1 MSIGRRQRVIF
12 GSAAAVTCGKERN
25 GGRERGAK
33 DTNWNIAGGI
43 LICTS
48 ARNNSSS
55 IGGSSERCL
64 SPQKKGL
71 FGHGSKQSS
80 WKRKTE
86 SFDYRSWSSV
96 KKCRHLKDTESAPID
111 WHESVS
117 SLLQDNRSKLPLEI
131 CCLCSSLMFI
141 MHLNTHVIWTSL
153 SRFACLVVCRA
164 RRQYFPPCLLSM
176 GVSRFVSGRYKYPA
190 NSLAA
195 SRIPERSGVN

>member
-1 MSIGRRQRVIF
+1 MSF
-12 GSAAAVTCGKERN
+12 AT
-25 GGRERGAK
+25 
-33 DTNWNIAGGI
+33 
-43 LICTS
+43 
-48 ARNNSSS
+48 
-55 IGGSSERCL
+55 
-64 SPQKKGL
+64 KKGL

-80 WKRKTE
+80 WKWKTE

-141 MHLNTHVIWTSL
+141 MHLNTL
-153 SRFACLVVCRA
+153 FGPRCRGLLALVVWRA

-195 SRIPERSGVN
+195 SLSRSRIPERSGVN